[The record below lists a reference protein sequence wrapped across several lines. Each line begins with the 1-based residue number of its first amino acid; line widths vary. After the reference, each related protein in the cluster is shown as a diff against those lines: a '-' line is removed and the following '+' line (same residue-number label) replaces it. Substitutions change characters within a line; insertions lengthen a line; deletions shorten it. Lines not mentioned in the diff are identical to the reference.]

1 MKFEPF
7 VMERCLCR
15 WENTVRLNI
24 SESGVH
30 PLTLAELAGDED
42 LGDTL
47 LGYRQSNGT
56 IPLGSATRRFIPGR
70 TWTRSS

>member
-30 PLTLAELAGDED
+30 PLTLAELAG
-42 LGDTL
+42 
-47 LGYRQSNGT
+47 
-56 IPLGSATRRFIPGR
+56 
-70 TWTRSS
+70 